1 MSFTE
6 CFNPPMN
13 RFEQLCINFA
23 NEKIQKF
30 STHRLIFEEQEWY
43 KTEGIDLP
51 EISFPGND
59 NILSESSLCI

>member
-1 MSFTE
+1 
-6 CFNPPMN
+6 MN